1 MALPIPISLMGVP
14 GSPYTR
20 KMLAVL
26 RYRRIPYRLLL
37 ASHRSPPEGM
47 PRSKVSLLPTF
58 YFPDAKGELEAVTD
72 STPII
77 RRLEEEFEG
86 RSIIPPDPV
95 MAFLDYLLEDYGDE
109 WLTKAMFHYRWYY
122 KPDIENAGNI
132 LPLWS
137 GGPITDV
144 ELAQMKKYISERQIG
159 RLYVVG
165 SNDITAPVI
174 EESYRRYLA
183 IMEQHFRTHK
193 FALGNRPS
201 AADFGA
207 YGQLTQLVRFDPT
220 PMAVAQREAPRVS
233 AWVDLVEDLC
243 GIDVSEA
250 DWISRDAIPETLTA
264 LLKEVGR
271 VYVPAMLANAQAQMA
286 GAKEVRT
293 EIDGKPWVQQ
303 PFPYQVKCLQWIRAE
318 YGALSAAD
326 RATVD
331 TILKGTGCERLLA

>member
-1 MALPIPISLMGVP
+1 MAFTIPISLMGVP

-47 PRSKVSLLPTF
+47 PRSKVPLLPTF
-58 YFPDAKGELEAVTD
+58 YFPGANGELEAVTD

-77 RRLEEEFEG
+77 RRLENEFQG
-86 RSIIPPDPV
+86 RSIIPSDPV
-95 MAFLDYLLEDYGDE
+95 IAFLDYLLEDYGDE

-122 KPDIENAGNI
+122 KADIENAGNI
-132 LPLWS
+132 LPIWA
-137 GGPITDV
+137 GWPIKDD

-165 SNDITAPVI
+165 SNDTTAPVI

-183 IMEQHFRTHK
+183 IMERHFQTYK
-193 FALGNRPS
+193 FTLGNRPS
-201 AADFGA
+201 SADFGA

-233 AWVDLVEDLC
+233 AWVDLVEDLS
-243 GIDVSEA
+243 GIEPTDA
-250 DWISRDAIPETLTA
+250 DWVSRDAIPETLTA

-271 VYVPAMLANAQAQMA
+271 VYVPVMLANAEAQMT

-293 EIDGKPWVQQ
+293 EVGGKPWVQQ
-303 PFPYQVKCLQWIRAE
+303 PFPYQVKCLQWLRAE
-318 YGALSAAD
+318 YGALAD
-326 RATVD
+326 NDRGRVD
-331 TILKGTGCERLLA
+331 AILKGTGCERLLA